1 MLCHSLNWSS
11 VLHSFLHW
19 HHFRIHISFRFL
31 KLIIFKN
38 LLLFLLVFCCSYTSF
53 IHSLSLFTG
62 FLLQSHREEH
72 IWKCMCYAHW
82 KRKAQHSSV
91 SSIQFS
97 RWVMS
102 NSLRPHEWQHAR
114 PPCPSPT
121 PGVHWD
127 SRLSSRWCRPAIS
140 SSVVPFSSCPQS
152 LPASSLFQWVNSL
165 HEVAKVLEFQL

>member
-114 PPCPSPT
+114 PPCQSPT
-121 PGVHWD
+121 PSIHPNPCP
-127 SRLSSRWCRPAIS
+127 SSPWCHPAIS
-140 SSVVPFSSCPQS
+140 SSVILFSSCSQS
-152 LPASSLFQWVNSL
+152 FPFKHQSLFQWVSFL
-165 HEVAKVLEFQL
+165 HQVAKVL